1 MALAN
6 LPASSYIVYWMYCK
20 TAFRFGDSTDSGDSW
35 IEPSMPFL
43 ISLGRFA
50 LDLLVKFN
58 ICLYVIGFNFLIITY
73 TTFDFQSL
81 QLLLSHTR
89 LLKLMIFLAVVGI
102 LWVTNYMQ
110 AATQFFNISSP
121 GSFPLSLPCWKV

>member
-6 LPASSYIVYWMYCK
+6 VLASSYIVYWMYRK
-20 TAFRFGDSTDSGDSW
+20 TPFRFGDSTDSGDSW

-43 ISLGRFA
+43 VSLGHFA

-58 ICLYVIGFNFLIITY
+58 TCLYVIGLIFLIITY
-73 TTFDFQSL
+73 TTFDFQSP
-81 QLLLSHTR
+81 QLSLSHTR
-89 LLKLMIFLAVVGI
+89 ILELMIFLAVVGI

-110 AATQFFNISSP
+110 AVTQFFNISSP